1 MLEICSVGGFSEVG
15 KNMFAVKYK
24 DEVIICDMGFYL
36 PEIIRLSEDEVTKT
50 ELSRDQMI
58 ELGAIP
64 DDNSIKDWK
73 KKVKGIFVT
82 HAHLDH
88 IGAIPYLGGQYKCPV
103 YGTPFSIEVLKSI
116 VKDEGFNLKNKLTTL
131 KPDSKIKISKNIQV
145 EFVNVTHSTPQTVMI
160 AIHTPEGIVLY
171 ANDFK
176 FDNHPVIGKKP
187 NYKRLKELGK
197 IGIKALVA
205 DALYSNSDMKTPSEK
220 VAREMLKDVLLGTD
234 NSKHLIIVTT
244 FASQIARLKSIV
256 EFGKKLN
263 RKIVFMGRSLHKY
276 VTAAQ
281 NVGIINF
288 TQDVEII
295 RFSGRV
301 KAKLKKIQK
310 EPHKYLVVCT
320 GNQGEPRA
328 VLSRLA
334 NKDLPYHFI
343 PGDHIIFSCKT
354 IPSPIN
360 IANRAFLEDKL
371 KKQKLRLFKD
381 IHASGHAARED
392 LRDLLT
398 LTNPEHV
405 IPAHGGVQEVTP
417 MAHLAEDMGYT
428 LGKTVHLMRDGQILE
443 FE

>member
-1 MLEICSVGGFSEVG
+1 MLEICAVGGFSEVG
-15 KNMFAVKYK
+15 KNMFAIKYN
-24 DEVIICDMGFYL
+24 DEVIICDMGFYI
-36 PEIIRLSEDEVTKT
+36 PEIVRLSEDEVTKT
-50 ELSRDQMI
+50 ELTREQMI

-64 DDNSIKDWK
+64 DDNVIKEWK
-73 KKVKGIFVT
+73 NKVKGIFVT

-88 IGAIPYLGGQYKCPV
+88 IGAIPYLAEQYHCPV
-103 YGTPFSIEVLKSI
+103 YGTPFSIEVIKSI
-116 VKDEGFNLKNKLTTL
+116 IKDEGFRLKNKLVTL
-131 KPDSKIKISKNIQV
+131 KPDSKIKISKNIHV

-160 AIHTPEGIVLY
+160 AVHTPAGIALY

-187 NYKRLKELGK
+187 NYKRLEELGK
-197 IGIKALVA
+197 KGIKVLVA

-220 VAREMLKDVLLGTD
+220 VAREMLKDVLMGTD
-234 NSKHLIIVTT
+234 NANHVIIVTT
-244 FASQIARLKSIV
+244 FASHIARLKSIV

-263 RKIVFMGRSLHKY
+263 RKIVFLGRSLHKY

-281 NVGIINF
+281 NVGLVDF

-310 EPHKYLVVCT
+310 DPSKYLIVCT

-328 VLSRLA
+328 ILSRLA
-334 NKDLPYHFI
+334 VKELPYHFI

-360 IANRAFLEDKL
+360 IANRTFLEDKL

-392 LRDLLT
+392 LRDLVT
-398 LTNPEHV
+398 LTKPEHV

-417 MAHLAEDMGYT
+417 MANLCEDMGYR
-428 LGKTVHLMRDGQILE
+428 LGKTVHLMRDGQILDLE
-443 FE
+443 

>member
-1 MLEICSVGGFSEVG
+1 MLELCTVGGFSEVG
-15 KNMFAVKYK
+15 KNMVAFKYK

-36 PEIIRLSEDEVTKT
+36 PEVIRLSEDDVSKT
-50 ELSRDQMI
+50 DLTREQMI

-64 DDNSIKDWK
+64 DDSVIKDWK
-73 KKVKGIFVT
+73 NKVKGIFVT

-88 IGAIPYLGGQYKCPV
+88 IGAIPYLAEQYNCPV
-103 YGTPFSIEVLKSI
+103 YGTPFSIEVIKSI
-116 VKDEGFNLKNKLTTL
+116 IKDEGFRLKNKLIAI
-131 KPDSKIKISKNIQV
+131 KPDSKLKISKNIQV

-160 AIHTPEGIVLY
+160 AIHTPSGIGLY

-187 NYKRLKELGK
+187 NYKRLKELGEK
-197 IGIKALVA
+197 GIKVLVA
-205 DALYSNSDMKTPSEK
+205 DALYSDSDMKTPSEK

-234 NSKHLIIVTT
+234 NSKHLVIVTT

-263 RKIVFMGRSLHKY
+263 RKIVFLGRSLHKY

-288 TQDVEII
+288 TNDVEII

-334 NKDLPYHFI
+334 GKDLPYHFI

-360 IANRAFLEDKL
+360 IANRAFLEEKL

-381 IHASGHAARED
+381 IHSSGHAARED

-398 LTNPEHV
+398 LTKPEHV
-405 IPAHGGVQEVTP
+405 IPAHGGAKQVTP
-417 MAHLAEDMGYT
+417 MADLCEDMGYK
-428 LGKTVHLMRDGQILE
+428 LGRTVHLMHDGQVLE
-443 FE
+443 ME